1 MIWYN
6 SLLSPKSSSYKPHIN
21 YRELYESAVAVFQEH
36 SVRELPSGFSPM
48 ILTVGQVV
56 PFGCSTLGTN
66 MPGWFLPL
74 SHTHRY
80 TKIWASLSQHTA
92 VTPSAFLVKT
102 YVTGRWPHC
111 GMQSFISCLSEP
123 CLCISSSPPPP
134 HPWLQGSIHP
144 CHGALQPPESLAA
157 LLTQTAT
164 AHCQGSQQRDWPD
177 ARLELPTL
185 LWF

>member
-1 MIWYN
+1 MRVQWLSFKNTLLENFHLASAPWYWQWGRWCHLDAPPWAPTCLDGS
-6 SLLSPKSSSYKPHIN
+6 SL
-21 YRELYESAVAVFQEH
+21 F
-36 SVRELPSGFSPM
+36 
-48 ILTVGQVV
+48 
-56 PFGCSTLGTN
+56 
-66 MPGWFLPL
+66 
-74 SHTHRY
+74 HTHRY